1 MRNSAATDI
10 AAAIAALR
18 PGLRPATA
26 SAPAALGT
34 GVIEDATH
42 VLGAGPV
49 AWAVEWGAR
58 ALETVVLKESERT
71 DLPVQAIHRTCEALL
86 LEILAR
92 LGGNDFHP
100 DLTYTYRQIAA
111 SAAEQAVPFDIVV
124 RSMRDCQQLWL
135 EQLLARMRPAL
146 PAEAL
151 AAVPLTV
158 AEIMDGA
165 ITLVVGDYLAER
177 ERLAEGRAAWQRATV
192 QAILDR
198 RPIDTGRTER
208 DLGLTLGHH
217 HTAIVLWRPGGATG
231 PRLGRVAAQF
241 ADRLPGATLLTIT
254 ADGERLWAWLS
265 RARRLGGRER
275 EALTSVRPALAGTRA
290 VIGPS
295 APGIDG
301 FRRTHLQALDAAR
314 VVESTPAPD
323 DVTDWHTVSLSA
335 VISADLERVRW
346 YVEETLGPLAQ
357 DDAAAAE
364 HRATLLSYL
373 ETGQSLVRSAAE
385 QHVHRNTIVYRMHR
399 IEELLPAP
407 LTERRLEIH
416 LALRLAVQY
425 GARALHRPQAD

>member
-1 MRNSAATDI
+1 MRKPAAGDI
-10 AAAIAALR
+10 AAAITALSPGPR
-18 PGLRPATA
+18 PRAA
-26 SAPAALGT
+26 SARAALGT
-34 GVIEDATH
+34 DALEEATR
-42 VLGAGPV
+42 VLGPGPV

-71 DLPVQAIHRTCEALL
+71 DLPVQAIHRSCEALL

-92 LGGNDFHP
+92 LAGHDFQP
-100 DLTYTYRQIAA
+100 DVTDTYRQIAA
-111 SAAEQAVPFDIVV
+111 SAAEQAVPFDTVV
-124 RSMRDCQQLWL
+124 RSMRECQRLWL
-135 EQLLARMRPAL
+135 EQLLARMGPTL

-158 AEIMDGA
+158 AEVMDST

-198 RPIDTGRTER
+198 RPLDIDRAER

-217 HTAIVLWRPGGATG
+217 HTGIVLWRPGGATG
-231 PRLGRVAAQF
+231 PRLNRVAAQF
-241 ADRLPGATLLTIT
+241 ADRLPGATLLTVT
-254 ADGERLWAWLS
+254 AEGDRLWAWLS
-265 RARRLGGRER
+265 RALRPGDRER
-275 EALTSVRPALAGTRA
+275 EALASVRPALAGTRA

-295 APGIDG
+295 APGTDG
-301 FRRTHLQALDAAR
+301 FRRTHLQALDTAR
-314 VVESTPAPD
+314 VVEATPTPD
-323 DVTDWHTVSLSA
+323 DVTDWHTVSLPA
-335 VISADLERVRW
+335 TVSADLERVRW
-346 YVEETLGPLAQ
+346 YVQETLGPLAK
-357 DDAAAAE
+357 DDPTAAE

-373 ETGQSLVRSAAE
+373 ETGQSLIRTAEE

-407 LTERRLEIH
+407 LSEQRLQIH

-425 GARALHRPQAD
+425 GARTRHRPQTD

>member
-1 MRNSAATDI
+1 MRKPAATDI
-10 AAAIAALR
+10 AAAITALR
-18 PGLRPATA
+18 PGNA
-26 SAPAALGT
+26 SARAALGT

-42 VLGAGPV
+42 ALGAGPV

-58 ALETVVLKESERT
+58 ALETVVLPVSERGE
-71 DLPVQAIHRTCEALL
+71 LPVQAIHRTCEALL

-92 LGGNDFHP
+92 LGGHDFRP
-100 DLTYTYRQIAA
+100 DLTDTYRQIAA
-111 SAAEQAVPFDIVV
+111 SAAEQGVPFDVVV

-135 EQLLARMRPAL
+135 EQLLARMRPTL

-158 AEIMDGA
+158 TEIMDGA

-192 QAILDR
+192 QAVLDR
-198 RPIDTGRTER
+198 RPIERGRIER

-217 HTAIVLWRPGGATG
+217 HTGIVLWRPGGATG
-231 PRLGRVAAQF
+231 PLLSRVAAQF
-241 ADRLPGATLLTIT
+241 ADRLPGATLLTVT
-254 ADGERLWAWLS
+254 ADAERLWAWLS
-265 RARRLGGRER
+265 RSRRPGDGEWQ
-275 EALTSVRPALAGTRA
+275 ALTSVRPAVAGTRA

-295 APGIDG
+295 APGTEG
-301 FRRTHLQALDAAR
+301 FCRTHLQALDAAR
-314 VVESTPAPD
+314 VVESTPAPA
-323 DVTDWHTVSLSA
+323 DVTDWHTVSLPA

-346 YVEETLGPLAQ
+346 YIEQTLGPLAQ

-373 ETGQSLVRSAAE
+373 ETGQSLVRTAAE
-385 QHVHRNTIVYRMHR
+385 QHVHRNTIVYRMRR

-416 LALRLAVQY
+416 LALRLATHY
-425 GARALHRPQAD
+425 GARTLHRPEAD